1 MSNTSRDGGSRSDYG
16 ALNYNKEEKKE
27 IVRDFTQS
35 ILFQSG
41 STGGNKNLFVDSK
54 QAFTQLPIKN
64 NSPNMS
70 GMSTSKTGFFAQ
82 SDPYATDY
90 KSLKKHERASRV
102 FDKQNGRSSSIAI
115 MRIERELSP

>member
-54 QAFTQLPIKN
+54 
-64 NSPNMS
+64 
-70 GMSTSKTGFFAQ
+70 
-82 SDPYATDY
+82 
-90 KSLKKHERASRV
+90 
-102 FDKQNGRSSSIAI
+102 
-115 MRIERELSP
+115 

>member
-1 MSNTSRDGGSRSDYG
+1 MTQPDTTLYKKLIKSKRETERRNGGSKMSNTSRGAEGGGSDYG

-54 QAFTQLPIKN
+54 
-64 NSPNMS
+64 
-70 GMSTSKTGFFAQ
+70 
-82 SDPYATDY
+82 
-90 KSLKKHERASRV
+90 
-102 FDKQNGRSSSIAI
+102 
-115 MRIERELSP
+115 